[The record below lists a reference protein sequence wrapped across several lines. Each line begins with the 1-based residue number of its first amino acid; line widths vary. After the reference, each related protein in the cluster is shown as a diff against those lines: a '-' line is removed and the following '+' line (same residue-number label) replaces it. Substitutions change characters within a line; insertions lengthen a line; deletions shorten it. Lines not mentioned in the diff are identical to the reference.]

1 MKIIEGQTSHELRQ
15 ALASH
20 LKAEGQ
26 LEDGLLWAA
35 GSVVLRCQRPAELWD
50 IEPTTSPLD
59 IMGRWLG
66 YAVHCETGIMNI
78 AGAMI
83 GKQRAAAYTDL
94 GGDGGQRST
103 ETLAYLAEGSDVR
116 CLWTS
121 PLVGLDG
128 TMSSVGLHLELL
140 AAAAGKRQAGVERL
154 VGFARAPQE
163 EVERVL
169 GLPTVPTVP
178 CPPLISTP
186 LASWLSDL
194 DTFLRVG
201 SRAIGYK
208 DPFFRNTA
216 VPLHRSMVLLDQG
229 APQEALVMAATVAH
243 DNWRYLAERWI
254 LGHQTPS
261 GSSQ

>member
-1 MKIIEGQTSHELRQ
+1 MKIIEAPTSCELRR
-15 ALASH
+15 ALAAH
-20 LKAEGQ
+20 LLAEGQ
-26 LEDGLLWAA
+26 ADGGLLWAP
-35 GSVVLRCQRPAELWD
+35 GSVLLRCARPAELWD
-50 IEPTTSPLD
+50 IDPLTPP
-59 IMGRWLG
+59 IGLLARWLG
-66 YAVHCETGIMNI
+66 YAVGCEKGLQSI
-78 AGAMI
+78 ANSMH
-83 GKQRAAAYTDL
+83 GKSRAAAYTDL
-94 GGDGGQRST
+94 GG
-103 ETLAYLAEGSDVR
+103 ETGTRGMEVIAYLSEGPDVR

-121 PLVGLDG
+121 PIADLEGSM
-128 TMSSVGLHLELL
+128 TSVGLHLECL
-140 AAAAGKRQAGVERL
+140 AAAAGLHPAGVERL
-154 VGFARAPQE
+154 ASFARGPQA
-163 EVERVL
+163 EVERIL

>member
-1 MKIIEGQTSHELRQ
+1 MKIIEAPTSCELRR

-20 LKAEGQ
+20 LRAEGQ
-26 LEDGLLWAA
+26 LESGLLWAE
-35 GSVVLRCQRPAELWD
+35 GSVVLRCPRPSEIWD
-50 IEPTTSPLD
+50 IDPLTPPL
-59 IMGRWLG
+59 GLLARWLG
-66 YAVHCETGIMNI
+66 FAAGCEPGIMTM
-78 AGAMI
+78 AGSM
-83 GKQRAAAYTDL
+83 GGQPRAAAFTDL
-94 GGDGGQRST
+94 GGDGKRST

-243 DNWRYLAERWI
+243 DNWRYLAERWV